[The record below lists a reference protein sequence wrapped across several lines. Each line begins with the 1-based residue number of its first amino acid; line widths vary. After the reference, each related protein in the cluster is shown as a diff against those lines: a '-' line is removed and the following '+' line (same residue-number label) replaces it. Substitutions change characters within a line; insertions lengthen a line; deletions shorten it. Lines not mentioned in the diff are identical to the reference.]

1 MRSDVYPSPDEG
13 RTQWERKLGKGVRKG
28 EPHPERPQT
37 KTSVKPIPEHMPADG
52 VAGTPRLPVLG
63 PGGSAAQPLRVA
75 SRMLW
80 QNERAPYCIPD
91 LKGETPELP
100 PRTATLLL
108 RGGSVSQKAPQ
119 PGMWWQ
125 PPQPAGFTAVWH
137 SAPVRMQS
145 GTALVPEGAEPD
157 HRVCGVV
164 GTQHGRVKKAGSRV
178 SGPGATSSPTHTM

>member
-1 MRSDVYPSPDEG
+1 MRSKVHPSPDEG

-28 EPHPERPQT
+28 EPHPERHQT
-37 KTSVKPIPEHMPADG
+37 KTSVKPIPEHRPADG
-52 VAGTPRLPVLG
+52 VAGTPHLPVPG

-75 SRMLW
+75 SRMVW

-91 LKGETPELP
+91 LKGETPKLS

-108 RGGSVSQKAPQ
+108 SGVSVSQKAPQ
-119 PGMWWQ
+119 PGMWRR
-125 PPQPAGFTAVWH
+125 PPRPSGLMAVWH
-137 SAPVRMQS
+137 SAPVRTQS

-157 HRVCGVV
+157 PRDYGVV

-178 SGPGATSSPTHTM
+178 SGPGATSSPVHTM